1 MLALDLIRI
10 LLQGLLFMGLA
21 TMALLLAAIA
31 VRGAW
36 FNAIKPMLPDPQ
48 IDRDAAEIIASFPD
62 PEDEASRRSRA
73 AKCRCDW
80 PDQMYWIRVR
90 KAVGRRLAKV

>member
-1 MLALDLIRI
+1 MPADLIRT

-21 TMALLLAAIA
+21 TLALLLAAIA
-31 VRGAW
+31 ARGTW

-62 PEDEASRRSRA
+62 PEDEAFRRSRA
-73 AKCRCDW
+73 AKSRCDW
-80 PDQMYWIRVR
+80 PDQVYWGRVR
-90 KAVGRRLAKV
+90 KAVGRRMSKL